1 MWAIDI
7 PVREHV
13 SISYSGH
20 VWWAV
25 ALAVVLVVA
34 LVAAFTLGLI
44 WVRRRRRSAS
54 AG

>member
-7 PVREHV
+7 PVRDHV

-20 VWWAV
+20 AWWAV
-25 ALAVVLVVA
+25 ALAVAPAVA
-34 LVAAFTLGLI
+34 ITFGLI
-44 WVRRRRRSAS
+44 WMRRRSSAS